1 MGRDT
6 PAPGGDP
13 LASGESACDGA
24 RMHEREV
31 SLRRLS
37 INDTRFLD
45 TVLRSEPTDRADQA
59 LDPHVRSLI
68 RLGILVAM
76 SGPPSAFEWAT
87 ADALANGATPDE
99 LVEVLYAAAPLVGS
113 AHVVAAAPR
122 LARALGYDLDA
133 DLETLAV
140 DGD

>member
-1 MGRDT
+1 MR
-6 PAPGGDP
+6 A
-13 LASGESACDGA
+13 ASRKPKLE
-24 RMHEREV
+24 
-31 SLRRLS
+31 RRLLS
-37 INDTRFLD
+37 PSTL
-45 TVLRSEPTDRADQA
+45 
-59 LDPHVRSLI
+59 LI

-99 LVEVLYAAAPLVGS
+99 LVEVLFAAAPLVGS

-133 DLETLAV
+133 DLETLTADV
-140 DGD
+140 D

>member
-1 MGRDT
+1 
-6 PAPGGDP
+6 
-13 LASGESACDGA
+13 
-24 RMHEREV
+24 MHEREV

-45 TVLRSEPTDRADQA
+45 EVLRSEPTDRVDQE

-99 LVEVLYAAAPLVGS
+99 LVEVLFAAAPLVGS

-133 DLETLAV
+133 DLEKLTV
-140 DGD
+140 DGG